1 MKIPPN
7 YKTRLLSLILV
18 PAFCLNTQAQTFSQ
32 FLSQLFSL
40 PDSLRPALVDSF
52 MNANPELPLI
62 EGDTAAHFI
71 YNNPANSV
79 NIPGDF
85 NDWNPNSD
93 PMSGVSGTNFH
104 YRSKAFEPD
113 ARLDYKFVLNG
124 SNWILDP
131 YNSHNCYGGFGPN
144 SELAMPQYI
153 YPPEILYYPEI
164 PHGAIEDTV
173 FYSQNLGNS
182 RTVKIYLP
190 PDYAVSGASYPYIIF
205 HDGLEYLS
213 LAHANNTLDYC
224 IYQQSIVPIIAV
236 FVPPVNRTEEY
247 AATQQDAFTAF
258 IVSELIPYIDAQY
271 RTIPSPAS
279 RATLGP
285 SYGGN
290 ISLHLGITH
299 PDVISLLAPQS
310 PYVEPEVLDTLENGQ
325 MQNLDFYI
333 DAGTYEPFILNPVEA
348 NLIPALQTRGYP
360 YQYNVYHEGH
370 SWGNWKAHVDNAL
383 IRFFPGPAANA
394 GKNLPLPKKT
404 GLLLNYP
411 NPFNER
417 TNIIF
422 ELPAASS
429 VSLDLFNSEGQKIA
443 RLLDGDFPPGFN
455 STHFTGEHLATGLY
469 FLRMDTEFDQRI
481 QKILL
486 LK

>member
-1 MKIPPN
+1 MKTAILS
-7 YKTRLLSLILV
+7 KISLLSLIILSLI
-18 PAFCLNTQAQTFSQ
+18 ALDAQAQSFSQ

-52 MNANPELPLI
+52 MNANNQLPLI

-79 NIPGDF
+79 AIPGDF

-93 PMSGVSGTNFH
+93 PMSGVSGTDFH
-104 YRSKAFEPD
+104 YRSKEFEAD

-131 YNSHNCYGGFGPN
+131 YNSHTCYGGFGPN

-153 YPPEILYYPEI
+153 YPLEILYYPEI

-173 FYSQNLGNS
+173 FYSQNLNNS

-190 PDYAVSGASYPYIIF
+190 PDYAVSTTAYPYIIF

-213 LAHANNTLDYC
+213 LANANNTLDYC
-224 IYQQSIVPIIAV
+224 IHHQLIVPIIAV
-236 FVPPVNRTEEY
+236 FVPPVNRTQEY
-247 AATQQDAFTAF
+247 ATTQQDAFTAF
-258 IVSELIPYIDAQY
+258 IISELIPYLDAQY
-271 RTIPSPAS
+271 RTIASPAS

-290 ISLHLGITH
+290 IALHLGIVH
-299 PDVISLLAPQS
+299 PEVISLLAPQS
-310 PYVEPEVLDTLENGQ
+310 PYVEPEALDTLTNGQ
-325 MQNLDFYI
+325 MQNLNFYI
-333 DAGTYEPFILNPVEA
+333 DAGTYEPFILNPVEED
-348 NLIPALQTRGYP
+348 LIPALQARGYP

-370 SWGNWKAHVDNAL
+370 SWGNWKAHIDNAL

-394 GKNLPLPKKT
+394 QPQPALPKKT
-404 GLLLNYP
+404 GLLQSYP

-422 ELPAASS
+422 ELPAASTI
-429 VSLDLFNSEGQKIA
+429 SLDLFNTEGQLIE
-443 RLLDGDFPPGFN
+443 RLLDGFFPQGYN
-455 STHFTGEHLATGLY
+455 STDFARDNLASGLY
-469 FLRMDTEFDQRI
+469 FLKLETTTELRV
-481 QKILL
+481 QKMLL